1 MLDVFR
7 KMADFKLTVH
17 TYNCWIVP
25 EPAFQNLV
33 YLINNL
39 WILTDMFYTWKEYS
53 KIFGTWNYFPPDEY
67 SFFGGVINAHHKY
80 TISIDVCTIHV
91 LVI

>member
-53 KIFGTWNYFPPDEY
+53 KYLVRGTTFHQY